1 MNLARPFV
9 QRPIASIMIALAI
22 LLLGLLA
29 GRLMP
34 VAPLPAVDFPAIL
47 VRASLPGAD
56 PESMAATVAAPLER
70 AFGSISGVDSMTS
83 RSEQGSTN
91 ILLQFDLSRNIN
103 DAARDV
109 QAAINA
115 AQGELPAGMPQLPS
129 YFKINPSQAP
139 ILVLSLSSPNMAPG
153 QLYDLAAT
161 ILAQKIAQINGVSEV
176 SVDGAAL
183 PAIRVQLDPQALAHY
198 GVALDEVRQALT
210 ASNPLLPRGI
220 IENDK
225 LRWQVQ
231 GTDQQRK
238 AADYHDLVVRYRDGG
253 AIRLADVARISDS
266 VEDRYTSG
274 FHNHDPA
281 VILMV
286 SRQPGANIVATIAA
300 IREQLPALQALVPED
315 ATLTVVADRSPG
327 IHATL
332 RDAGVT
338 LLVASALVVAVIL
351 GFLGSWR
358 AALIPSLAIPISLVG
373 ALAIIYLYGFSL
385 NNLSVMALIV
395 AAGLV
400 VDDAIVVLENIQRHI
415 ERGMKPFDAAIRGAG
430 ELGFTLLAMNLAL
443 IVVFVSIL
451 FMGGMIERF
460 FREFSITLAA
470 AILVSLFISLSLT
483 PSLCARLL
491 RARARIPIEQ
501 SPGAGDGTAIRPID
515 RNHAEAATAQAQA
528 QAQAEKDT
536 AEPLWQAGPRR
547 RPWHERAFGIIL
559 HKYTASLRWS
569 LRHQSVALL
578 ALAGSIALT
587 IILFALLPKG
597 FLPQQDTG
605 QLQGFIRGDDGASF
619 QSMQPKIEQ
628 YRRLLVNDPAI
639 ADVIGTSGGGTG
651 VSNGRL
657 LVRLKPLSERTESA
671 NDVVNRLRMQQ
682 PVIPSGILFL
692 SVDQD
697 INLPR
702 AMGGSGEYE
711 VTLLSGDLTLLR
723 NWLPQVRNAL
733 MDTPEL
739 VDVSPSNSERTQQ
752 VNLEIDREAARQLG
766 VDMQTIAATLG
777 NAFSQRQVATLYSP
791 LNQYRIVMELD
802 PRYTGTPETLDQ
814 LHVISHDGQRV
825 PLSAFTHYDYSLVRD
840 RVAHDGPFAAE
851 NISFSLAEGI
861 SLGEGI
867 AAVERTLTELML
879 PTELQARIGGNAGI
893 FQSSMSS
900 QPLLLLGVLVAV
912 YLVLGILY
920 ESALHPL
927 TILSTLPSAGLGAV
941 MALRATNTE
950 FTLIALLGLFLLIGM
965 VMKNAILMV
974 DVALAAQRRGVAA
987 APAIYAAARQRLRPI
1002 LMTNLAGLLGALPLA
1017 MGSGDGAEL
1026 RQPLGIA
1033 IVGGLA
1039 ISQFVTLYTTPAV
1052 YLLLDRCRRRWQG
1065 HAPRSAASTLAD
1077 DT

>member
-9 QRPIASIMIALAI
+9 QRPIASILIAVAI

-34 VAPLPAVDFPAIL
+34 VAPLPAVDFPAIM

-70 AFGSISGVDSMTS
+70 AFGSISGVSSMTS
-83 RSEQGSTN
+83 RSEQGGTS

-109 QAAINA
+109 QAAINT

-139 ILVLSLSSPNMAPG
+139 ILVLALSSPNLSPG
-153 QLYDLAAT
+153 QLYDVAAT
-161 ILAQKIAQINGVSEV
+161 VLAQKIAQIQGVSEV

-183 PAIRVQLDPQALAHY
+183 PAIRVQLNPQALAHS
-198 GVALDEVRQALT
+198 GIALDEVRQALSN
-210 ASNPLLPRGI
+210 ANPLQPRGI

-231 GTDQQRK
+231 SADQQK
-238 AADYHDLVVRYRDGG
+238 EAAQYQDLVIRYQDG
-253 AIRLADVARISDS
+253 AALRLADVATVTDS

-274 FHNHDPA
+274 FHNHNPA

-286 SRQPGANIVATIAA
+286 SRQPGANIVATIAD
-300 IREQLPALQALVPED
+300 IRAQLPALQALIPSD

-332 RDAGVT
+332 REAGLT
-338 LLVASALVVAVIL
+338 LLIASALVVVVIL

-358 AALIPSLAIPISLVG
+358 AALIPSVAIPISLVG

-400 VDDAIVVLENIQRHI
+400 VDDAIVVMENIQRHI
-415 ERGMKPFDAAIRGAG
+415 ERGMAPLPAAIRGAG
-430 ELGFTLLAMNLAL
+430 EMGFTLLAMNLAL
-443 IVVFVSIL
+443 IMVFVAIL
-451 FMGGMIERF
+451 ALGGMIERF

-470 AILVSLFISLSLT
+470 AVLVSLFLSLSLT
-483 PSLCARLL
+483 PSLCAQLLPGRSASGTQPRQAAWHDRLF
-491 RARARIPIEQ
+491 ARVRQ
-501 SPGAGDGTAIRPID
+501 
-515 RNHAEAATAQAQA
+515 QY
-528 QAQAEKDT
+528 
-536 AEPLWQAGPRR
+536 
-547 RPWHERAFGIIL
+547 GI
-559 HKYTASLRWS
+559 SLRWS
-569 LRHQSVALL
+569 LRHQPLALL
-578 ALAGSIALT
+578 ALVGAMALT
-587 IILFALLPKG
+587 VVLFAAAPKG

-619 QSMQPKIEQ
+619 HVMQPKIEQ

-657 LVRLKPLSERTESA
+657 LIRLKPLGERTETA
-671 NDVVNRLRMQQ
+671 NEVVNRLRTQQ
-682 PVIPSGILFL
+682 PVIPSGMLFL
-692 SVDQD
+692 AVDQD

-702 AMGGSGEYE
+702 SMGSSGDYE
-711 VTLLSGDLTLLR
+711 LTLLSGDLDLLR
-723 NWLPQVRNAL
+723 TWAPRAREAL

-739 VDVSPSNSERTQQ
+739 VDISPSNSDRTQQ
-752 VNLEIDREAARQLG
+752 INLEIDREAARQLG
-766 VDMQTIAATLG
+766 VDMEAIAATLS

-802 PRYTGTPETLDQ
+802 PRYTGRPETLDQ
-814 LHVISHDGQRV
+814 LHVLARDGQRV
-825 PLSAFTHYDYSLVRD
+825 PLSAFARYDYSMVRD
-840 RVAHDGPFAAE
+840 RVNHDGAFAAE
-851 NISFSLAEGI
+851 NISFSLADGVSLDTAMAAI
-861 SLGEGI
+861 DRTLGEI
-867 AAVERTLTELML
+867 ML
-879 PTELQARIGGNAGI
+879 PNEVQARLGGNAGM
-893 FQSSMSS
+893 FQSSMDT
-900 QPLLLLGVLVAV
+900 QPLLLLGVLIAV

-927 TILSTLPSAGLGAV
+927 TILSTLPSAGLGAFL
-941 MALRATNTE
+941 ALRATQTE

-974 DVALAAQRRGVAA
+974 DFALVAQRRGVAA
-987 APAIYAAARQRLRPI
+987 APAIYAAACQRLRPI
-1002 LMTNLAGLLGALPLA
+1002 LMTNMAGLLGALPLA
-1017 MGSGDGAEL
+1017 MGSGDGAEM

-1039 ISQFVTLYTTPAV
+1039 ISQLVTLYTTPAV
-1052 YLLLDRCRRRWQG
+1052 YLLMDRLKQWRSRPAPAARR
-1065 HAPRSAASTLAD
+1065 
-1077 DT
+1077 

>member
-9 QRPIASIMIALAI
+9 QRPIASILIAVAI

-34 VAPLPAVDFPAIL
+34 VAPLPAVDFPAIM

-70 AFGSISGVDSMTS
+70 AFGSISGVSSMTS
-83 RSEQGSTN
+83 RSEQGGTS

-109 QAAINA
+109 QAAINT

-139 ILVLSLSSPNMAPG
+139 ILVLALSSPNLSPG
-153 QLYDLAAT
+153 QLYDVAAT
-161 ILAQKIAQINGVSEV
+161 VLAQKIAQIQGVSEV

-183 PAIRVQLDPQALAHY
+183 PAIRVQLNPQALAHS
-198 GVALDEVRQALT
+198 GIALDEVRQALSN
-210 ASNPLLPRGI
+210 ANPLQPRGI

-231 GTDQQRK
+231 SADQQK
-238 AADYHDLVVRYRDGG
+238 EAAQYQDLVIRYQDG
-253 AIRLADVARISDS
+253 AALRLADIATVTDS

-274 FHNHDPA
+274 FHNHNPA

-286 SRQPGANIVATIAA
+286 SRQPGANIVATIAD
-300 IREQLPALQALVPED
+300 IRAQLPALQALIPSD

-332 RDAGVT
+332 REAGLT
-338 LLVASALVVAVIL
+338 LLIASALVVVVIL

-358 AALIPSLAIPISLVG
+358 AALIPSVAIPISLVG

-400 VDDAIVVLENIQRHI
+400 VDDAIVVMENIQRHI
-415 ERGMKPFDAAIRGAG
+415 ERGMAPLPAAIRGAG
-430 ELGFTLLAMNLAL
+430 EMGFTLLAMNLAL
-443 IVVFVSIL
+443 IMVFVAIL
-451 FMGGMIERF
+451 ALGGMIERF

-470 AILVSLFISLSLT
+470 AVLVSLFLSLSLT
-483 PSLCARLL
+483 PSLCAQLLPGRSASGTQPRQAAWHDRLF
-491 RARARIPIEQ
+491 ARVRQ
-501 SPGAGDGTAIRPID
+501 
-515 RNHAEAATAQAQA
+515 QY
-528 QAQAEKDT
+528 
-536 AEPLWQAGPRR
+536 
-547 RPWHERAFGIIL
+547 GI
-559 HKYTASLRWS
+559 SLRWS
-569 LRHQSVALL
+569 LRHQPLALL
-578 ALAGSIALT
+578 VLVGAMALT
-587 IILFALLPKG
+587 VVLFAAAPKG

-619 QSMQPKIEQ
+619 HVMQPKIEQ
-628 YRRLLVNDPAI
+628 YRHLLVNDPAI

-657 LVRLKPLSERTESA
+657 LIRLKPLGERTETA
-671 NDVVNRLRMQQ
+671 NEVVNRLRTQQ
-682 PVIPSGILFL
+682 PVIPSGMLFL
-692 SVDQD
+692 AVDQD

-702 AMGGSGEYE
+702 SMGSSGDYE
-711 VTLLSGDLTLLR
+711 LTLLSGDLDLLR
-723 NWLPQVRNAL
+723 TWAPRVREAL

-739 VDVSPSNSERTQQ
+739 VDISPSNSDRTQQ
-752 VNLEIDREAARQLG
+752 INLEIDREAARQLG
-766 VDMQTIAATLG
+766 VDMEAIAATLS

-802 PRYTGTPETLDQ
+802 PRYTGRPETLDQ
-814 LHVISHDGQRV
+814 LHVLARDGRRV
-825 PLSAFTHYDYSLVRD
+825 PLSAFARYDYSMVRD
-840 RVAHDGPFAAE
+840 RVNHDGAFAAE
-851 NISFSLAEGI
+851 NISFSLADGVSLDTAMAAI
-861 SLGEGI
+861 DRTLGEI
-867 AAVERTLTELML
+867 ML
-879 PTELQARIGGNAGI
+879 PNEVQARLGGNAGM
-893 FQSSMSS
+893 FQSSMDT
-900 QPLLLLGVLVAV
+900 QPLLLLGVLIAV

-927 TILSTLPSAGLGAV
+927 TILSTLPSAGLGAFL
-941 MALRATNTE
+941 ALRATQTE

-974 DVALAAQRRGVAA
+974 DFALVAQRRGVAA
-987 APAIYAAARQRLRPI
+987 APAIYAAACQRLRPI
-1002 LMTNLAGLLGALPLA
+1002 LMTNMAGLLGALPLA
-1017 MGSGDGAEL
+1017 MGSGDGAEM

-1039 ISQFVTLYTTPAV
+1039 ISQLVTLYTTPAV
-1052 YLLLDRCRRRWQG
+1052 YLLMDRLKQWRSRPAPAARR
-1065 HAPRSAASTLAD
+1065 
-1077 DT
+1077 